1 MANNI
6 PEPTVLSTVEAH
18 TTPGIYTFLG
28 LATLPR
34 MRTPA
39 NNLRILPRE
48 MIQRIAR
55 FAHREGYLACWA
67 VGDVLATEIDMTEY
81 TPPLKMSRQLRLG
94 VTYVEVTLRIAWYGT
109 CLCFTCPGLGID
121 QFGVEL
127 GTPSDMTD
135 IEVCYMRKLDRYL
148 RIRSCAARCWTWRED
163 PVVFGA
169 LVDMDRGCVTFRLN
183 GTDCPCVRFPASAE
197 WRDGVRLTVS
207 GLPDA
212 DPDDDAQR
220 VVVSCA
226 TPPAPPSLL
235 AVANPLT
242 AEGHLA
248 RGTLYVDGNRRDQNA
263 DGDY

>member
-6 PEPTVLSTVEAH
+6 PEPTVLNTVEAH

-34 MRTPA
+34 LHTPA

-55 FAHREGYLACWA
+55 FAHRQGYLACWA
-67 VGDVLATEIDMTEY
+67 VGDVLATEVDMTDLTY
-81 TPPLKMSRQLRLG
+81 DHNNRLTMSRQLRSR

-109 CLCFTCPGLGID
+109 GLFFTCRGLDLD
-121 QFGVEL
+121 QFGIAL
-127 GTPSDMTD
+127 GTGHY
-135 IEVCYMRKLDRYL
+135 CYMRNLDRYL
-148 RIRSCAARCWTWRED
+148 RIRSCAARCWTWRQD

-197 WRDGVRLTVS
+197 WREGVRLTVS
-207 GLPDA
+207 GLPQPGGVDTKRA
-212 DPDDDAQR
+212 
-220 VVVSCA
+220 VVSCA
-226 TPPAPPSLL
+226 TPPVPPSLL
-235 AVANPLT
+235 AVAANPLT

-248 RGTLYVDGNRRDQNA
+248 RGTLYADGHRLDQNP